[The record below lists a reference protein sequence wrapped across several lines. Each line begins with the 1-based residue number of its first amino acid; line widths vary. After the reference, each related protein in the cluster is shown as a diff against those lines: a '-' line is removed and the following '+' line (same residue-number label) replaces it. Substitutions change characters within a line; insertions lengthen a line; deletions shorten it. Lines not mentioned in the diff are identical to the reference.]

1 MIDRRVLCAAFLC
14 ALTPFLAEFARAEG
28 GGEIEKSG
36 HWKAEKPVGGDLP
49 PVDSAA
55 LAATPR
61 NGAEWLHFGGDLRG
75 LRHSPIAEL
84 TPSAVRKLEIAWA
97 FQTGVPGQL
106 EANPIIYD
114 GVMYTTSA
122 RNRLFALDA
131 ATGAVLWRYDHP
143 QPDGLLLCCGPANR
157 GVAIAG
163 DAVIMGTLDARLI
176 AFHRRTGE
184 ILWNTEVAPFQDG
197 YSVTSAPFIVND
209 VAIMGIGGAE
219 YGVRGFFDGY
229 DVKTGKRLWRHYT
242 VPAAGEPGAETWAGN
257 SNEKGGGSSWATGAY
272 DPELDTLY
280 VAVGN
285 PAPDWNGDVRK
296 GDNLFTDSL
305 LAIDP
310 KTGERKWY
318 FQFTPHDVWDYDGNS
333 ELWLVDLSVDGKP
346 VKAVVQANRNGYLY
360 VIDRTDGS
368 FLRATQYVEQLNWA
382 TIDEKGRP
390 VVDPKMVP
398 VDPGVTPER
407 ICPGLGGGNNAAY
420 AGSVNPSTNIAYV
433 TVIESCST
441 LVKSS
446 PIFVKGVPFFGGVFA
461 FPDAEAGTAYGHV
474 SAIDLN
480 TGETVW
486 KYRDEY
492 PMMAGSLSTAG
503 GVVFTGNTS
512 GHALALDAK
521 DGSVLWRFPMGS
533 GVRSHPVAYQ
543 IDGTTYVAIGS
554 GGGGLVQTL
563 AGEDPM
569 VPYGS
574 TLFVFRVGK

>member
-1 MIDRRVLCAAFLC
+1 
-14 ALTPFLAEFARAEG
+14 
-28 GGEIEKSG
+28 
-36 HWKAEKPVGGDLP
+36 
-49 PVDSAA
+49 
-55 LAATPR
+55 
-61 NGAEWLHFGGDLRG
+61 
-75 LRHSPIAEL
+75 
-84 TPSAVRKLEIAWA
+84 
-97 FQTGVPGQL
+97 
-106 EANPIIYD
+106 
-114 GVMYTTSA
+114 
-122 RNRLFALDA
+122 
-131 ATGAVLWRYDHP
+131 
-143 QPDGLLLCCGPANR
+143 
-157 GVAIAG
+157 
-163 DAVIMGTLDARLI
+163 MGTLDARLI

-209 VAIMGIGGAE
+209 IAIMGIGGAE

-280 VAVGN
+280 VAV
-285 PAPDWNGDVRK
+285 
-296 GDNLFTDSL
+296 
-305 LAIDP
+305 
-310 KTGERKWY
+310 
-318 FQFTPHDVWDYDGNS
+318 
-333 ELWLVDLSVDGKP
+333 ELWLVDLSLDGKP

-360 VIDRTDGS
+360 VIDRTDGT
-368 FLRATQYVEQLNWA
+368 FLRATQYVEHLNWA

-398 VDPGVTPER
+398 VDPGETPER
-407 ICPGLGGGNNAAY
+407 ICPGLAGGNNAAY